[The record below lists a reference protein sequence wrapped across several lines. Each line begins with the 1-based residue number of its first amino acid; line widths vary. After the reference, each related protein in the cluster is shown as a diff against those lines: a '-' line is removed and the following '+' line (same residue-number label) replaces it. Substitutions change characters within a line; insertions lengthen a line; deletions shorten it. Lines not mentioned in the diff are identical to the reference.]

1 MAEWKDCVFN
11 DFETTVFAKYPLLAD
26 IKQKL
31 YSMGAVYAAMSGSG
45 STVYGLFRVPIE
57 NPADI
62 FPDMFTCQR
71 EMA

>member
-1 MAEWKDCVFN
+1 MPYKPFN
-11 DFETTVFAKYPLLAD
+11 DFETTVFAKHPQLAD

-45 STVYGLFRVPIE
+45 STVYGLFREPLD
-57 NPADI
+57 NPADQ
-62 FPDMFTCQR
+62 FPDMFVCQR

>member
-1 MAEWKDCVFN
+1 VFN

-31 YSMGAVYAAMSGSG
+31 YSKGAVYASMSGSG
-45 STVYGLFRVPIE
+45 STIYGLFREPLD
-57 NPADI
+57 NPADL
-62 FPDMFTCQR
+62 FPDMFVCQR